1 MAVLPDKEKLL
12 RNFLRCA
19 NWEEK
24 YLYIIELGQRL
35 PELRD
40 EDKSPQNSIRGCQS
54 QVWIVMRQNA
64 QGIIELQGD
73 SDAAIV
79 KGLIAVVFILY
90 DQMTPQD
97 IVNFD
102 VRPWFEKMA
111 LTQHLTPSRSQGLEA
126 MIRAIAPKP
135 LHLAKL
141 KGQLSSGWLTLSGG
155 QCLHWPAQECFGFR

>member
-1 MAVLPDKEKLL
+1 MAALLDKERLL
-12 RNFLRCA
+12 RNFQRCA

-35 PELRD
+35 AELNEQDRRPE
-40 EDKSPQNSIRGCQS
+40 NSIQGCQS

-64 QGIIELQGD
+64 DGVIELQGD

-79 KGLIAVVFILY
+79 KGLIAIVFILY
-90 DQMTPQD
+90 HQMTPQD

-126 MIRAIAPKP
+126 MIRAIRAR
-135 LHLAKL
+135 AA
-141 KGQLSSGWLTLSGG
+141 TLS
-155 QCLHWPAQECFGFR
+155 

>member
-1 MAVLPDKEKLL
+1 MAALPDKEKLL

-24 YLYIIELGQRL
+24 YLYIIELG
-35 PELRD
+35 
-40 EDKSPQNSIRGCQS
+40 CQS
-54 QVWIVMRQNA
+54 QVWIVMNQNGE
-64 QGIIELQGD
+64 GIIELQGD

-90 DQMTPQD
+90 DRMTAQD

-111 LTQHLTPSRSQGLEA
+111 LAQHLTPSRSQGLEA
-126 MIRAIAPKP
+126 MIRAIR
-135 LHLAKL
+135 AKAA
-141 KGQLSSGWLTLSGG
+141 TLS
-155 QCLHWPAQECFGFR
+155 

>member
-40 EDKSPQNSIRGCQS
+40 EDKSPQNSIQGCQS

-111 LTQHLTPSRSQGLEA
+111 LTQHLTPSRFAQF
-126 MIRAIAPKP
+126 APKP

>member
-1 MAVLPDKEKLL
+1 MAELPDRDKLL
-12 RNFLRCA
+12 KNFQRCE

-35 PELRD
+35 TPLSE
-40 EDKSPQNSIRGCQS
+40 EDHSQANIIQGCQS
-54 QVWIVMRQNA
+54 QVWIVVQRDEK
-64 QGIIELQGD
+64 GIIALQGD

-90 DQMTPQD
+90 NQMTAQD
-97 IVNFD
+97 IVAFD

-126 MIRAIAPKP
+126 MIRAIR
-135 LHLAKL
+135 AKAAN
-141 KGQLSSGWLTLSGG
+141 LS
-155 QCLHWPAQECFGFR
+155 

>member
-1 MAVLPDKEKLL
+1 MAALPDKEKLL
-12 RNFLRCA
+12 RNFQRCA

-35 PELRD
+35 PTLAESDRVA
-40 EDKSPQNSIRGCQS
+40 EHKIEGCQS
-54 QVWIVMRQNA
+54 QVWIVMRQNP

-90 DQMTPQD
+90 HQMTPQD
-97 IVNFD
+97 MVNFD

-111 LTQHLTPSRSQGLEA
+111 LAQHLTPSRSQGLEA
-126 MIRAIAPKP
+126 MIRAIRTKA
-135 LHLAKL
+135 A
-141 KGQLSSGWLTLSGG
+141 TLS
-155 QCLHWPAQECFGFR
+155 

>member
-1 MAVLPDKEKLL
+1 MAALPDKEKLL

-35 PELRD
+35 PQLSDDDRNVE
-40 EDKSPQNSIRGCQS
+40 NSIQGCQS

-64 QGIIELQGD
+64 EGIIEFQGD

-90 DQMTPQD
+90 DRMMAQD

-111 LTQHLTPSRSQGLEA
+111 LAQHLTPSRSQGLEA
-126 MIRAIAPKP
+126 MIRAIR
-135 LHLAKL
+135 AKAV
-141 KGQLSSGWLTLSGG
+141 TLS
-155 QCLHWPAQECFGFR
+155 

>member
-1 MAVLPDKEKLL
+1 MAALPDKEKLL
-12 RNFLRCA
+12 RNFSRCA

-35 PELRD
+35 LPLSD
-40 EDKSPQNSIRGCQS
+40 EAHSPDNIIQGCQS
-54 QVWIVMRQNA
+54 QVWIVMHQNED
-64 QGIIELQGD
+64 GVIELQGD

-90 DQMTPQD
+90 QTMTPQD
-97 IVNFD
+97 ILAFD

-126 MIRAIAPKP
+126 MIRAIR
-135 LHLAKL
+135 AKAANI
-141 KGQLSSGWLTLSGG
+141 S
-155 QCLHWPAQECFGFR
+155 